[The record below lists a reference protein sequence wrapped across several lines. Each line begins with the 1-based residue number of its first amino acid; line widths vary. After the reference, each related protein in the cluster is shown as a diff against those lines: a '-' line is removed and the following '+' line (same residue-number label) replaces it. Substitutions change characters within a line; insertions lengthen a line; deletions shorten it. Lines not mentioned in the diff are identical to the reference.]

1 MLIIKNKIIKWKI
14 LIFLISILTTSCTV
28 NDKEAFDEMLYE
40 AKKLFSNI
48 TKENQEINSE
58 NNELR
63 ETDAKRDLQTREK
76 DKKTSNE
83 NGYDEGVLKELEN
96 VAQNDLVNSR
106 EVSVNKKGQ
115 PSQKVSESKL
125 IRRKTKQDTKEIEKN
140 IVTLKKDNKKIN
152 VGVLLPLTGENKQIG
167 KSILNALELALF
179 QTDSSRI
186 NLIIEDTKAD
196 PVITEK
202 IFKSLLDNKV
212 KIFIGPLYSNSLA
225 SIQRNTLEQNVD
237 LFALTNNT
245 NLAKKGVW
253 IFGIDPQQ
261 QTRSILN
268 FLIETGNKKIGFLL
282 PDNSYGY
289 LIYDVMLKSLSDFN
303 IKPAKVE
310 FFIED
315 IDSQRQAAKKI
326 SRGFER
332 YENYL
337 KSLEEENEKKINT
350 KELELEKPVEQPVE
364 KPLDSIFIAASG
376 QALTILASQLQYSNV
391 DPKKVIYAG
400 ISSWEDE
407 SILQE
412 PALNNSFFSATT
424 DFLQE
429 DIIKTYSIAYGN
441 DMPKV
446 AMVAY
451 DILSLL
457 SSVIKEN
464 GELKINYLLNENG
477 YIGLRGLFRL
487 KSNGLV
493 ERTFQIKKIENSKF
507 KTFKKAPKFFK
518 N

>member
-1 MLIIKNKIIKWKI
+1 MLIIKNKSTKWKI
-14 LIFLISILTTSCTV
+14 LIFLISILITSCTV
-28 NDKEAFDEMLYE
+28 NDKEAFDDMLYE

-48 TKENQEINSE
+48 TKEPPEINSD

-63 ETDAKRDLQTREK
+63 EIDAKRDAETRKK
-76 DKKTSNE
+76 DKKTSTE
-83 NGYDEGVLKELEN
+83 IGYDEGALKESEN

-115 PSQKVSESKL
+115 QSQKVSESKL
-125 IRRKTKQDTKEIEKN
+125 IRRKTGQDTQEVEKN
-140 IVTLKKDNKKIN
+140 IVVIKKDKKKIN
-152 VGVLLPLTGENKQIG
+152 VGVLLPLTGENKEIG

-186 NLIIEDTKAD
+186 NLIIKDTKAD

-225 SIQRNTLEQNVD
+225 SIQRNTLEKNVD

-268 FLIETGNKKIGFLL
+268 FLLETGNKKIGFLL

-289 LIYDVMLKSLSDFN
+289 LIYDVMLKSLSGFN
-303 IKPAKVE
+303 IKPTKVE

-350 KELELEKPVEQPVE
+350 TELELKKPVE

-429 DIIKTYSIAYGN
+429 DIVKTYSIAYGN

-487 KSNGLV
+487 KSNGIV
-493 ERTFQIKKIENSKF
+493 ERTFQIKTIENSKF
-507 KTFKKAPKFFK
+507 KTFKKAPEFFK

>member
-1 MLIIKNKIIKWKI
+1 MLIIKNKNTKWKI
-14 LIFLISILTTSCTV
+14 LIFLISILITSCTV
-28 NDKEAFDEMLYE
+28 NDKEAFDDMLYE

-48 TKENQEINSE
+48 TKEPSEINSD
-58 NNELR
+58 NNEFR
-63 ETDAKRDLQTREK
+63 KIDAKSDVETREK
-76 DKKTSNE
+76 DKKTSTE
-83 NGYDEGVLKELEN
+83 IGDDRGALKKSEN
-96 VAQNDLVNSR
+96 VSEKDFINSR
-106 EVSVNKKGQ
+106 EVSVNKKAQ
-115 PSQKVSESKL
+115 QSQKVSESKL
-125 IRRKTKQDTKEIEKN
+125 IRRKTKQDTQEIEKN
-140 IVTLKKDNKKIN
+140 IVAIKKDNKKIN
-152 VGVLLPLTGENKQIG
+152 VGVLLPLTGENKEIG

-186 NLIIEDTKAD
+186 NLVIKDTKAD

-202 IFKSLLDNKV
+202 IFKSLLDNKI

-225 SIQRNTLEQNVD
+225 SIQRNTLEKNVD
-237 LFALTNNT
+237 LFALSNNT
-245 NLAKKGVW
+245 NLAKRGVW

-261 QTRSILN
+261 QTNSILN
-268 FLIETGNKKIGFLL
+268 FLLETGNKKIGFLL

-289 LIYDVMLKSLSDFN
+289 LIYDVMLKSLSGFN

-310 FFIED
+310 FFIEN

-326 SRGFER
+326 SRGFEK

-337 KSLEEENEKKINT
+337 KSLEEDNEKKINT
-350 KELELEKPVEQPVE
+350 AELELEKPIE

-429 DIIKTYSIAYGN
+429 DIVKTYSKAYGN

-487 KSNGLV
+487 KSNGIV
-493 ERTFQIKKIENSKF
+493 ERTFQIKTIENSTF
-507 KTFKKAPKFFK
+507 KTFKKAPEFFK

>member
-1 MLIIKNKIIKWKI
+1 MLIIKNKNTKWKI
-14 LIFLISILTTSCTV
+14 LIFLISILITSCTV
-28 NDKEAFDEMLYE
+28 NDKEAFDDMLYE

-48 TKENQEINSE
+48 TKEPPEINSD
-58 NNELR
+58 NNEFR
-63 ETDAKRDLQTREK
+63 KIDAKKDVETGEK
-76 DKKTSNE
+76 DKKTSTE
-83 NGYDEGVLKELEN
+83 TVDDKGALKKSEI
-96 VAQNDLVNSR
+96 VSQKDFVNSR
-106 EVSVNKKGQ
+106 EVSVNKKVQ
-115 PSQKVSESKL
+115 QSQKVSESKL
-125 IRRKTKQDTKEIEKN
+125 IRRKTKQDTQEIEKN
-140 IVTLKKDNKKIN
+140 IVAIKKDNKKIN
-152 VGVLLPLTGENKQIG
+152 VGVLLPLTGENKEIG

-186 NLIIEDTKAD
+186 NLIIKDTKAD

-202 IFKSLLDNKV
+202 IFKSLLDNKI

-225 SIQRNTLEQNVD
+225 SIQRNTLQKNVD
-237 LFALTNNT
+237 LFALSNNT

-261 QTRSILN
+261 QTKSILN
-268 FLIETGNKKIGFLL
+268 FLLETGNKKIGFLL

-289 LIYDVMLKSLSDFN
+289 LIYDVMLKSLSGFN

-310 FFIED
+310 FFIEN

-326 SRGFER
+326 SRGFEK

-337 KSLEEENEKKINT
+337 KGLEEDNEKKNNT
-350 KELELEKPVEQPVE
+350 AELELEKPIE

-429 DIIKTYSIAYGN
+429 DIVKTYSIAYGN

-487 KSNGLV
+487 KSNGIV
-493 ERTFQIKKIENSKF
+493 ERTFQIKTIENSKF
-507 KTFKKAPKFFK
+507 KTFKKAPEFFK